1 MSFFDS
7 DIVRAEVAQVQE
19 IQQEIYIASMRY
31 PLMTPQQKIEHLDKM
46 QELLEKQ
53 KILHA
58 RIKLSDDGEAKEML
72 EKMKKTAESLGV
84 PKDVT
89 MDDLFK
95 QMQAILDSMK
105 SNIQRAA

>member
-7 DIVRAEVAQVQE
+7 DIVRAEVAKVQE
-19 IQQEIYIASMRY
+19 IQQEIYVSSMRY
-31 PLMTPQQKIEHLDKM
+31 PLMTTQQKIEHLDKM

-53 KILHA
+53 KILHT
-58 RIKLSDDGEAKEML
+58 RIKLSDDNEAKDML
-72 EKMKKTAESLGV
+72 EKMKKTAESLGI
-84 PKDVT
+84 PRDVS